1 MYLVSYGFI
10 TKLIGVLDVHPLISM
25 VPRAIDPSPCCFTKV
40 LVPTPALFLMDF
52 LARPLT
58 RAQALPSGNERVL
71 PSNLATWV
79 K

>member
-1 MYLVSYGFI
+1 
-10 TKLIGVLDVHPLISM
+10 
-25 VPRAIDPSPCCFTKV
+25 
-40 LVPTPALFLMDF
+40 

-58 RAQALPSGNERVL
+58 RVQALPSGNERVL